1 MPRTSGPG
9 IGIVWA
15 AVHTIT
21 LPETCV
27 LDATRESPLEWK
39 VSHMVGIE
47 DQAIKI
53 VLVVRHTTTHLVRRV
68 TGVRSKSHRAYRW

>member
-1 MPRTSGPG
+1 MLKISGPE

-21 LPETCV
+21 LPGTCAS
-27 LDATRESPLEWK
+27 DARRESQLEWK
-39 VSHMVGIE
+39 VSHMAVIE

-53 VLVVRHTTTHLVRRV
+53 VLVVRHITTRRVTCV